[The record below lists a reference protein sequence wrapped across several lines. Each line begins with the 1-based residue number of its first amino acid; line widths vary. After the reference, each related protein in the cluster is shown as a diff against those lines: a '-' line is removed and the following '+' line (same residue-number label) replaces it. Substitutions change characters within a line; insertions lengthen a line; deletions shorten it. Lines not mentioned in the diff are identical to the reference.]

1 MSAITDAKDAFVCLS
16 YALSFSIILILIC
29 KGSVNSVNTR
39 TAVQCIRVL
48 YRKLAKIT
56 RFRWCACTTVDPPV
70 DAEFPIVKDIRT
82 TCCTL
87 TYQPPSDDGGAP
99 LIGYILE
106 RRTPGQ
112 DSEWIRISDAPIAD
126 LHYTVD
132 GLTPDTQYE
141 FRVAAVNM
149 MCMSEFSRAS
159 TRIVTVEVPSE
170 PGCPQV
176 IEVIGTTVHLQWRA
190 PDNDGGTDITHYE
203 LMFRTESYTNY
214 ITVSTDAN
222 KEPLI
227 SHVLRSVLL
236 ANTGYKFAVAAVNR
250 VGQGPWSIVSN
261 DIPTFAG
268 KL

>member
-1 MSAITDAKDAFVCLS
+1 MVRPDDLEA
-16 YALSFSIILILIC
+16 
-29 KGSVNSVNTR
+29 
-39 TAVQCIRVL
+39 
-48 YRKLAKIT
+48 
-56 RFRWCACTTVDPPV
+56 
-70 DAEFPIVKDIRT
+70 PIVKDIR

-106 RRTPGQ
+106 RRTPGP

-149 MCMSEFSRAS
+149 MLMSEFSRAS
-159 TRIVTVEVPSE
+159 TRIVTVEVPTE

-176 IEVIGTTVHLQWRA
+176 IEVIGTTVRLQWTA
-190 PDNDGGTDITHYE
+190 PENDGGTDITHYE
-203 LMFRTESYTNY
+203 LVARTKSDTDS

-222 KEPLI
+222 KEQEI
-227 SHVLRSVLL
+227 SVTIRSVLL
-236 ANTGYKFAVAAVNR
+236 ANTWYRFAVAAVNR
-250 VGQGPWSIVSN
+250 FGQGPWSVVTN
-261 DIPTFAG
+261 KIPTFAG